1 MDSTDP
7 PRPHAFDDV
16 RRAFERLGTSE
27 KAAFVFEATFATLG
41 QALAETGRRAGAA
54 IDDLD
59 IDAWFRPP
67 PRSPGPR
74 ARRPHRP
81 ATPPGPPSAPAP
93 PEGPMGT
100 PPVDPPLPDEPPSDA
115 T

>member
-54 IDDLD
+54 IDELD

-67 PRSPGPR
+67 PRPPGPR
-74 ARRPHRP
+74 ARRPPRP
-81 ATPPGPPSAPAP
+81 ATPPEPPSAPF
-93 PEGPMGT
+93 EGPLGT
-100 PPVDPPLPDEPPSDA
+100 PPVDPPLPDEPPPDA